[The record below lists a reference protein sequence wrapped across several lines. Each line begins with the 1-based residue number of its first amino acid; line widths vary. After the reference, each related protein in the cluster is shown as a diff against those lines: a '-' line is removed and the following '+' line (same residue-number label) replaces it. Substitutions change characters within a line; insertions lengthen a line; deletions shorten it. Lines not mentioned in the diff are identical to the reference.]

1 MKLFKLYTHIEGNRY
16 DSNVLISMG
25 KRYYFNNEP
34 NGWYIR
40 LELPFTKSREYVS
53 SKDFETKIGPCRKAF
68 LWTKVSG
75 RRKPIHISLW
85 VPINE

>member
-40 LELPFTKSREYVS
+40 
-53 SKDFETKIGPCRKAF
+53 
-68 LWTKVSG
+68 
-75 RRKPIHISLW
+75 
-85 VPINE
+85 